1 MPQTSR
7 YPRRLRHLLLLLVLS
22 SATAVQLPQAPSY
35 STRGATRGAFLRSAL
50 AAVSVCG
57 GARQAIAQDVADIP
71 ASGLVFKDTIK
82 IEGFTDPKV
91 GAGTIAAHL
100 HDIAPAGSAGSPC

>member
-1 MPQTSR
+1 M
-7 YPRRLRHLLLLLVLS
+7 LLLLVLS
-22 SATAVQLPQAPSY
+22 SATAVQLPQAPSC

-91 GAGTIAAHL
+91 GAGTIAFTT
-100 HDIAPAGSAGSPC
+100 